1 MAQAIETPEISEF
14 AFGYVMTFSLSTM
27 HNWPGV
33 SGWTPL
39 FAPYMPTQIKEK
51 VLGIDVALCSQST
64 SFCLQYKRSRAVVR
78 AHGNLIEPA
87 YWDKIGVPMPLQY
100 PFYRVQFK
108 GSGDREQR
116 ETLAG
121 LEADFSAWPDIVVA
135 YAAPCFHTYK
145 ELDQVYRQGMHYP
158 LNGNSAPRS
167 AAVMFKASD
176 FDLPDGEDHHISF
189 DGIHPFGFR
198 HSEEVKTL
206 GVSKIAEL
214 AQVER
219 GRLAERAPI
228 LRKVLD
234 RYATKKRFGQ
244 VRSEMTLSDILR
256 FFGYNPIGRR
266 PAPDELSLFLSR
278 GLESTDVDLT
288 DDEAAVAARF
298 RSLLQQPVGFFSGA
312 DVGGE
317 TPRSILDVIT
327 DLFVADQR
335 AIQLI
340 GSPILTRV
348 TS

>member
-33 SGWTPL
+33 HGWTPL
-39 FAPYMPTQIKEK
+39 FAPYIPTQIEEK

-64 SFCLQYKRSRAVVR
+64 SFCLQYKRSTAVVR
-78 AHGNLIEPA
+78 AHGKLVEPT
-87 YWDKIGVPMPLQY
+87 YWEKIGVPMRLQY

-116 ETLAG
+116 ATLAG
-121 LEADFSAWPDIVVA
+121 VEASFAPWPDIVVA

-145 ELDQVYRQGMHYP
+145 ELDQVYRQGLHRP

-189 DGIHPFGFR
+189 DGIGPAGFR

-206 GVSKIAEL
+206 KVFQIAEL

-219 GRLAERAPI
+219 GRLVDRAPV

-234 RYATKKRFGQ
+234 EYARRKRFPG
-244 VRSEMTLSDILR
+244 VRTEMTLADILR
-256 FFGYNPIGRR
+256 FFGYNPRGRR
-266 PAPDELSLFLSR
+266 PEAGELSLFLSR
-278 GLESTDVDLT
+278 GLEGPDLEL
-288 DDEAAVAARF
+288 DSAEEYVARRLRDAIDR
-298 RSLLQQPVGFFSGA
+298 PVGFYA
-312 DVGGE
+312 DASTGK
-317 TPRSILDVIT
+317 RSILDVIT

-340 GSPILTRV
+340 GSPILTRI